1 MMKFLSIALA
11 ATLSIAAPAQ
21 AATIV
26 DTGTPTGNYIPVNP
40 DQSVAGRFSLASR
53 TMLTDVQGYIGGGV
67 SDFTIAISKG
77 SLPGTALYSG
87 TFTSVKINS
96 FQGLVGL
103 SWILD
108 AGDYWVSFASSGY
121 AGMKEGAPRP
131 MSQTAYTDPRWG
143 WGSYPMSMGVR
154 MSGVAA
160 AVPEPRAWAMMIVG
174 LGMIGAA
181 TRYRRRTVA
190 VAC

>member
-1 MMKFLSIALA
+1 MMKFLPIALA

-40 DQSVAGRFSLASR
+40 EQSVAGRFSLTSR
-53 TMLTDVQGYIGGGV
+53 TTLTDVQGYIGAEI
-67 SDFTIAISKG
+67 SDFTIAISQG

-87 TFTSVKINS
+87 TFTSVKMDS

-108 AGDYWVSFASSGY
+108 AGDYWVSFSSSGY
-121 AGMKEGAPRP
+121 AGMKKGAPRP
-131 MSQTAYTDPRWG
+131 MSETAYTDPRWG

-154 MSGVAA
+154 ISGVAA
-160 AVPEPRAWAMMIVG
+160 AVPEPATWAMML
-174 LGMIGAA
+174 LGFGMVGAA
-181 TRYRRRTVA
+181 SRYRRRKVA
-190 VAC
+190 VAY